1 MFFIG
6 SFCGYFPARENQT
19 VFVLTMPALQ
29 KATVIFP
36 KRQHRFAIHAPIVG
50 ICRWKDAKI
59 RHIFPLNVVQMYR
72 VSDRRG
78 VTNVATILK

>member
-1 MFFIG
+1 MFYRI

-19 VFVLTMPALQ
+19 VFVLAMLPCKRRLQ
-29 KATVIFP
+29 FSEAATS
-36 KRQHRFAIHAPIVG
+36 AIHAPDSG
-50 ICRWKDAKI
+50 IWVERREI

-78 VTNVATILK
+78 VTNVATIL